1 MNCDGVRPLLSG
13 YIDQE
18 LSAGEL
24 LRVEQHLRRCH
35 ACAAE
40 VDALRQTVALVASL
54 DEVEVPATFHAQL
67 RQRLMS
73 EDPPIA
79 RVHTAGRGRN
89 RLHSFQRWAIPA
101 AAAAAFVIGAAGLNR
116 FVPPAAQV
124 EPPPGGAVVAAP
136 GSHVDTAEVPGTT
149 NPPGTDAQE
158 QPHHPVDGPDAN
170 PPSGTG
176 GRVEHPEGQLTEQ
189 LDPGSA
195 GVVQTTPPP
204 ETGDANPAA
213 NPATTPAPLGPT
225 RPTGGVTTAST
236 SGDTAGQVELSPQPH
251 FSATAEM
258 TVASPAAEA
267 AQLRDRFDRWR
278 VQENGRV
285 GTVELQIFVPAGE
298 FREAVALVNSELA
311 GYGVALK
318 VQEKDLAGQIA
329 ETEDRIATLEE
340 AREALAARLATETSQ
355 DRLEEGARELTKIQ
369 QQLETE
375 RANQQN
381 LREAVEN
388 GVIVLTFKP
397 EPIR

>member
-1 MNCDGVRPLLSG
+1 M
-13 YIDQE
+13 
-18 LSAGEL
+18 
-24 LRVEQHLRRCH
+24 
-35 ACAAE
+35 
-40 VDALRQTVALVASL
+40 
-54 DEVEVPATFHAQL
+54 
-67 RQRLMS
+67 
-73 EDPPIA
+73 
-79 RVHTAGRGRN
+79 
-89 RLHSFQRWAIPA
+89 
-101 AAAAAFVIGAAGLNR
+101 
-116 FVPPAAQV
+116 
-124 EPPPGGAVVAAP
+124 
-136 GSHVDTAEVPGTT
+136 
-149 NPPGTDAQE
+149 
-158 QPHHPVDGPDAN
+158 
-170 PPSGTG
+170 
-176 GRVEHPEGQLTEQ
+176 
-189 LDPGSA
+189 
-195 GVVQTTPPP
+195 
-204 ETGDANPAA
+204 
-213 NPATTPAPLGPT
+213 
-225 RPTGGVTTAST
+225 TTAST